1 MIKSQVHKDWS
12 SKANGTSYLEN
23 LKITYQEL
31 VDLFGEPTIETDGY
45 KVDAEWHVSLRKTD
59 TGWTAPEDAFVTI
72 YNYKDGKNYNGA
84 NGLNV
89 EDITNWHVGGKARS
103 HVDILEQYIEQTQP
117 PESPELKQLK
127 LKLHVEGTGCWTSW
141 SGDVTGTLKFK
152 VTEPSVGPSGTKYEG
167 FAEGRFYLD
176 DWNNELGMIYTDP
189 EFMNQ
194 LQNSLTGL
202 GFTNSSIDYSEAG
215 MQGED
220 YVSMDAS
227 YELAQQAI
235 QLGYDISIPDEK
247 SKSKTKGEQWMDTG
261 DFCGAAGQELVKAD
275 KLAKMTYD
283 KCNQTLEQCI
293 QTERSTQQILDDIT
307 DKLKKLV
314 ENM

>member
-1 MIKSQVHKDWS
+1 M
-12 SKANGTSYLEN
+12 N
-23 LKITYQEL
+23 
-31 VDLFGEPTIETDGY
+31 
-45 KVDAEWHVSLRKTD
+45 
-59 TGWTAPEDAFVTI
+59 
-72 YNYKDGKNYNGA
+72 
-84 NGLNV
+84 
-89 EDITNWHVGGKARS
+89 
-103 HVDILEQYIEQTQP
+103 
-117 PESPELKQLK
+117 KQLK

-202 GFTNSSIDYSEAG
+202 GFINSQDIDYSEAG

-227 YELAQQAI
+227 YDLTQQAI
-235 QLGYDISIPDEK
+235 QLGYDIAIPDEK
-247 SKSKTKGEQWMDTG
+247 SKSKTKGEQWFESG
-261 DFCGAAGQELVKAD
+261 NFCKSAADELVKD
-275 KLAKMTYD
+275 G
-283 KCNQTLEQCI
+283 
-293 QTERSTQQILDDIT
+293 RSAQQILDSMIN
-307 DKLKKLV
+307 KLEKLV
-314 ENM
+314 ATM